1 MRRHRQTRPVDERK
15 VPFSVGLDIGNT
27 LHHAYVV
34 NAKSTICMPKARPF
48 ANMRAG
54 YMQLFAMLT
63 EATAHA
69 APAEVTVG
77 CGGTLQG
84 LRDLAPAAGGSDGLN

>member
-84 LRDLAPAAGGSDGLN
+84 LRDLARLRVDLMA